1 MLLFLTNNLI
11 RLLTKTHQNEET
23 FNAKKNIANLFM
35 NYRYFFEHKS
45 VGYSNFFTNL
55 IHIVCDYA
63 LSLKEDLSN
72 RIDEM
77 N

>member
-1 MLLFLTNNLI
+1 MD
-11 RLLTKTHQNEET
+11 
-23 FNAKKNIANLFM
+23 
-35 NYRYFFEHKS
+35 YRYFFEHKS
-45 VGYSNFFTNL
+45 VGYSNFLTNL

-63 LSLKEDLSN
+63 LSMKEDLSN